1 MQKQVIKRPLLTE
14 KATLLNEAG
23 VYTFEVV
30 PGANKIEIAQA
41 VESRFG
47 VTVSSVRTSWIKA
60 KAKVQ
65 MTRKGVRR
73 GMKSARK
80 KAIVQLKAGQSID
93 LFAPMDTKEAGAL

>member
-14 KATLLNEAG
+14 KATILNEAG
-23 VYTFEVV
+23 TYTFEVT

-41 VESRFG
+41 VASRFG
-47 VTVSSVRTSWIKA
+47 VDVTSVRTSWIKA

-73 GMKSARK
+73 GKKAERK

-93 LFAPMDTKEAGAL
+93 LFAPMENKESV